1 MNRQK
6 LRRFIRSNKRSHISR
21 YNENGEVVFAETE
34 VINQKTE
41 IRTNSVKSDHKT
53 NMQIYQSERR
63 SRRKQ
68 RSREKKQKVSRRRKS
83 RQMSSE
89 MLLISE
95 HECNMTISK
104 EVIES
109 GHCSAF
115 GSFCNIFQTDT
126 FRYSEVIIS
135 SCLSSMKIRSQ
146 KGNDLL
152 INIS

>member
-1 MNRQK
+1 MSRQK
-6 LRRFIRSNKRSHISR
+6 LRFIRSNKRSHISR
-21 YNENGEVVFAETE
+21 YNENGEVVFAEKE

-41 IRTNSVKSDHKT
+41 IRTNSVKSDHKI
-53 NMQIYQSERR
+53 NMQLYQSDRR

-68 RSREKKQKVSRRRKS
+68 RSRERKQKVSRRRKS

-95 HECNMTISK
+95 YECNMTISK

-135 SCLSSMKIRSQ
+135 SYLSSMKIRQ
-146 KGNDLL
+146 AM
-152 INIS
+152 IC

>member
-1 MNRQK
+1 MNRPK
-6 LRRFIRSNKRSHISR
+6 LRFIRSIKSHISR

-41 IRTNSVKSDHKT
+41 IKSNSVKSDHRT
-53 NMQIYQSERR
+53 NMQLYQSDRR

-68 RSREKKQKVSRRRKS
+68 RSRERKQKVSRRRKS

-135 SCLSSMKIRSQ
+135 FYLSSMKIRSQ

>member
-1 MNRQK
+1 MNRPK
-6 LRRFIRSNKRSHISR
+6 LRFIRSIKSHISR

-41 IRTNSVKSDHKT
+41 IKSNSVKSDHRT
-53 NMQIYQSERR
+53 NMQLYQSDRR

-68 RSREKKQKVSRRRKS
+68 RSRERKQKVSRRRKS

-95 HECNMTISK
+95 HECNITISK

-135 SCLSSMKIRSQ
+135 FYLSSMKIRSQ